1 LPESSHPPALL
12 TLSGDAGSITCGREG
27 EALAAMGA
35 VDAGSDEG
43 ELVAATPAP
52 DGLAAPA
59 QPTTAKTTI
68 AIAAIN
74 RFIG

>member
-1 LPESSHPPALL
+1 MPESSHPPALL
-12 TLSGDAGSITCGREG
+12 TVSGDAGSITCDGEG
-27 EALAAMGA
+27 EALAAVGA

-59 QPTTAKTTI
+59 QPTTAKTNT
-68 AIAAIN
+68 AIAAIS
-74 RFIG
+74 RVTG